1 MKKLLFVINPK
12 AGLKKKKDYIDEIV
26 SVFEDAGYQVGT
38 KYTKQRADGTEI
50 VAKYGNRVDL
60 IVCMGGDG
68 TLNEVIE
75 GMIESNVTTPLGY
88 IPSGSTND
96 FANSL
101 GLRGNPLEQAKNI
114 MTKEAGLLDIG
125 CFNGR
130 HFVYT
135 ASAGAFVKA
144 SYSTP
149 QRLKNKIGHAAYVIS
164 GVKDFFRLKP
174 MKLKIELEDETL
186 EGEYV
191 FVAVNNATQVGGI
204 MKINEDLVEFNDG
217 MFEMMLID
225 FPENPF
231 QIVKIINKMFFQD
244 FTGEIKLKQITKA
257 RITDCSEID
266 WSLDGEEQKGQEV
279 IDISVIPNA
288 IKFIY

>member
-101 GLRGNPLEQAKNI
+101 GLCGNPLEQAKNI